1 MAGTLAACTRAT
13 KRAKS
18 FFLAPLYDRVGCPNS
33 VCVKLLAVYTAGI
46 CWSLRE
52 TAKSSCSTV
61 EGSLAELSG
70 RRQLKEQGGVGVL
83 GCDSQE
89 PSPVRDPGNNC
100 TAARCRAR
108 RAKSNEVGGFRCPCP
123 QNSMPFWCLR
133 LAAFAST
140 TPARAWEPS
149 VLAASSRNSA
159 LRRDGTPRNRIS
171 FFQMLAFPL
180 FFATILISFLFFPKQ
195 RKSHAIHFIF
205 LRSTALAKE

>member
-108 RAKSNEVGGFRCPCP
+108 RRKSNEVGGFRCPCP
-123 QNSMPFWCLR
+123 QIRCPSGAC
-133 LAAFAST
+133 
-140 TPARAWEPS
+140 AWRHSQAPHRRGHG
-149 VLAASSRNSA
+149 SRPCS
-159 LRRDGTPRNRIS
+159 
-171 FFQMLAFPL
+171 
-180 FFATILISFLFFPKQ
+180 Q
-195 RKSHAIHFIF
+195 R
-205 LRSTALAKE
+205 ALAIARSGGMARHGTGYPSFKC